1 MMKLMKKKAYDEILI
16 RITEINKNI
25 SELQTNYNNDI
36 RDILLDAI
44 SKSEKITQLNL
55 KLNRTT

>member
-1 MMKLMKKKAYDEILI
+1 MKLMKKKAYDEILI